1 MNEEA
6 ISGGCVVSDGG
17 LVFRCRT
24 RRRPAGTGSALS
36 ASSTAPT
43 RPLPRHLTRGSQP
56 TSRRRWRLFE
66 AYAEALAGVDDL
78 IRVTVLYWA
87 HEADRD
93 RLVGDD
99 GGGVFAR
106 RGPDRPNPVSVCTC
120 TVLDVDGRRV
130 RVRGLDAVD
139 GSPLVDL
146 KPALQA
152 ER

>member
-1 MNEEA
+1 M
-6 ISGGCVVSDGG
+6 
-17 LVFRCRT
+17 
-24 RRRPAGTGSALS
+24 
-36 ASSTAPT
+36 
-43 RPLPRHLTRGSQP
+43 
-56 TSRRRWRLFE
+56 FE
-66 AYAEALAGVDDL
+66 AYADALVGVDDV
-78 IRVTVLYWA
+78 IRLTVLYGA
-87 HEADRD
+87 HDADRD

-99 GGGVFAR
+99 GDGAFAR
-106 RGPDRPNPVSVCTC
+106 RAPSRPNPVSVCTC